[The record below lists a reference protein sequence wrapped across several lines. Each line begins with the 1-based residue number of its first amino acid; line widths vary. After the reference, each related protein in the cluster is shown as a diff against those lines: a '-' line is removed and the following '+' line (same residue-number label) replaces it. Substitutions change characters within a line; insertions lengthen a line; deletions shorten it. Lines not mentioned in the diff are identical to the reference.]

1 MRKLLLESEA
11 SPIIVCAILVG
22 ALAIGIVIYIYLR
35 KKFGMVKNLNE
46 NITKVDVKLNKDYCT
61 EAEMKFLENLHRAM
75 PKDFIAFPRVGVD
88 QLVLP
93 NKDKNAYNAIMSKYL
108 DVVVFTRKDMTPVLV
123 IDLVQKSSV
132 QSMQL
137 DELDSN
143 VLKVLKAVKINVV
156 KIFIEPTY
164 DLDKLKEQVLNNLP
178 DKVITNLKTDI
189 LNRTLKN

>member
-1 MRKLLLESEA
+1 MKNILLESEA
-11 SPIIVCAILVG
+11 NPVIVLAILFG
-22 ALAIGIVIYIYLR
+22 AVAIGIVIYIYLR
-35 KKFGMVKNLNE
+35 KRFGTVKNLNE

-88 QLVLP
+88 QLVSP

-143 VLKVLKAVKINVV
+143 VLKVLKAVKLNVV
-156 KIFIEPTY
+156 KIFVEPTY

-178 DKVITNLKTDI
+178 DKVVTNLKTDI
-189 LNRTLKN
+189 INKTLQK

>member
-1 MRKLLLESEA
+1 MKNILLESEA
-11 SPIIVCAILVG
+11 SPVIVLAILLG
-22 ALAIGIVIYIYLR
+22 GLAIGLVVYIYLR
-35 KKFGMVKNLNE
+35 KRFGTVKNLNE

-137 DELDSN
+137 DELDPN
-143 VLKVLKAVKINVV
+143 VLKVLKAVKLNVV

-189 LNRTLKN
+189 INKTLQK

>member
-1 MRKLLLESEA
+1 MKNYLLESE
-11 SPIIVCAILVG
+11 PNLIIVLAILFG

-88 QLVLP
+88 QLVSP

-189 LNRTLKN
+189 LNKTLNN

>member
-88 QLVLP
+88 QLVSP

>member
-1 MRKLLLESEA
+1 MKNILLESEA
-11 SPIIVCAILVG
+11 SPLVVLAILLG
-22 ALAIGIVIYIYLR
+22 GLAIGIVIYVYLR
-35 KKFGMVKNLNE
+35 KRFGAVKNLNE

-88 QLVLP
+88 QLVSP

-137 DELDSN
+137 DELDPN
-143 VLKVLKAVKINVV
+143 VLKVLKAVKLNVV
-156 KIFIEPTY
+156 KIFVEPTY

-178 DKVITNLKTDI
+178 DKVVTNLKTDI
-189 LNRTLKN
+189 INKTLQK